1 MTIVKSLVK
10 IKFMDIGEK
19 LEVAGRVLKKLLP
32 FLAIFLISMGLALL
46 LAEKMIRYANPQFTY
61 TQAKNVS
68 LRAYGKSDIL
78 PLTLLPNTEAVHVG
92 NTHEFSYTIKTNS
105 MGYRMEEFPVQK
117 PADEYRIL
125 MVGDS
130 LTFGF
135 GVEENQSF
143 ASLTKQRLNEYLKK
157 NNISDKKVQIINA
170 GFVDGKS
177 PDSYYLYLKE
187 LGLKLNPDLI
197 IVNYFINNDVMD
209 LDDTVWEKTDAN
221 GLPTK
226 IVSRTSYIDP
236 PFYRLKRPYQNWKL
250 IPPVIRESH
259 LWILFATAWE
269 TKSPKTVETIKK
281 ILGVEPLPLIEAS
294 VNDDCI
300 FRQKCTEY
308 MNELLG
314 KFNKS
319 VDGLVDV
326 AKGANVPLL
335 VSLIPANPQV
345 REYGKIVDAQSQ
357 PYGLTVDQIRSK
369 LTEAQPQK
377 GWTEKFN
384 SMGVAVIDPL
394 AYMTD
399 SGFEQFYFKD
409 DGHPNVRGNE
419 ILANAFFD
427 FLTGDFGILGKIK
440 E

>member
-1 MTIVKSLVK
+1 MVVP
-10 IKFMDIGEK
+10 EK
-19 LEVAGRVLKKLLP
+19 LKVAGRVLKKLLP
-32 FLAIFLISMGLALL
+32 FLAVFLVSILLALL

-78 PLTLLPNTEAVHVG
+78 PLTLLPNTETVHVG

-105 MGYRMEEFPVQK
+105 MGYRMEEFPVEK

-125 MVGDS
+125 MIGDS

-135 GVEENQSF
+135 GVEDNESF

-157 NNISDKKVQIINA
+157 NNITNKKIQVINA
-170 GFVDGKS
+170 GFKDGKS

-209 LDDTVWEKTDAN
+209 LDDTVWEKTDSN

-294 VNDDCI
+294 ENDDCL
-300 FRQKCTEY
+300 FRQKCTDH

-319 VDGLVDV
+319 VDGLVSV
-326 AKGANVPLL
+326 AKSANIPLV

-345 REYGKIVDAQSQ
+345 KDLGKVVDAQSQ
-357 PYGLTVDQIRSK
+357 KLAMSIDQIRSK
-369 LTEAQPQK
+369 LTEVQPQK
-377 GWTEKFN
+377 DWKAKFS
-384 SMGVAVIDPL
+384 SMDVPVIDPL
-394 AYMTD
+394 PYMTD
-399 SGFEQFYFKD
+399 SGFEQFYFNQ
-409 DGHPNVRGNE
+409 DGHPNVKGNE
-419 ILANAFFD
+419 ILSNAFFD
-427 FLTGDFGILGKIK
+427 YLTGDFGILKK
-440 E
+440 VQN